1 MNIICLQHK
10 WNKFTLKIQS
20 LKFGGFVDNEKSSI
34 RKHYNYHSSVCNIFY
49 QVHNIQILNLNN
61 ELLTR

>member
-1 MNIICLQHK
+1 M
-10 WNKFTLKIQS
+10 QS
-20 LKFGGFVDNEKSSI
+20 LKFWGFVDNEKSSI
-34 RKHYNYHSSVCNIFY
+34 RKHYNYHSSVCNFFY